1 MTDRRLDGNLVVG
14 GDTVRCRRC
23 ETTVGSSEA
32 WLEDALVSEGPLQT
46 LCSRVRAAPE
56 TFVDSPVVYR
66 QVFCPG
72 CLTALLTEVIAAA
85 DSRLRT
91 KHLAAPTTDAT
102 G

>member
-1 MTDRRLDGNLVVG
+1 MNARRLDGNLVLHGAV
-14 GDTVRCRRC
+14 VRCRRC

-32 WLEDALVSEGPLQT
+32 WLEDALVSEGPLQM
-46 LCSRVRAAPE
+46 LDSRVRAAPE
-56 TFVDSPVVYR
+56 TFVDSPVIYR

-85 DSRLRT
+85 DTRLRT
-91 KHLAAPTTDAT
+91 KRLAAPATDAI